1 MRAVML
7 VVCAVVVLLP
17 ESEGTLDLAALK
29 VLKLIGLAKL
39 KKGVLGSKNS
49 EGLPSLGSPFRDL
62 ADSGYDSRP
71 SYGPSHYT
79 GGGPPAFYIVPAS
92 YFDDHYRR
100 GKRDTKASLHQSVG
114 PVPGTLEVASGSL
127 LQEEEEQFRVL
138 REEDADGC
146 VLRLVCELAAA
157 PAHTLTHD
165 EQLIMAVFSSSTDA
179 PANTDLSNSR
189 RAYDEAAWLGRRST
203 NPSQSCAAVYSTCPV
218 SAKQLMKVFSTAEL
232 TQQAQL
238 HP

>member
-7 VVCAVVVLLP
+7 VVCAVLVLLP
-17 ESEGTLDLAALK
+17 ESEGTLGLAALK
-29 VLKLIGLAKL
+29 VLKYKGLAKL
-39 KKGVLGSKNS
+39 KQSVLGSKNS
-49 EGLPSLGSPFRDL
+49 EGLPGLGSPLRDL
-62 ADSGYDSRP
+62 ADSGYNYRP

-79 GGGPPAFYIVPAS
+79 GGGPSAFYIVPAS
-92 YFDDHYRR
+92 SFSDHYRR
-100 GKRDTKASLHQSVG
+100 GKRDAKSVG
-114 PVPGTLEVASGSL
+114 PVPGILEVASGSL

-189 RAYDEAAWLGRRST
+189 RAYDEAARLGRRST